1 MMGRFVFVGLAQ
13 TAMQCCV
20 AQILMN
26 SLVAAAAMAAAGIFL
41 WISHVCVTRDLK
53 VECDVELGNFYAVGA
68 KSALNARYIQ
78 GSAKRCSLG
87 CVNPVFW
94 LPLATGGPVHAT

>member
-26 SLVAAAAMAAAGIFL
+26 SLAAMAAAGIFL
-41 WISHVCVTRDLK
+41 WISHVCVTRDLE
-53 VECDVELGNFYAVGA
+53 VECDVD
-68 KSALNARYIQ
+68 
-78 GSAKRCSLG
+78 
-87 CVNPVFW
+87 
-94 LPLATGGPVHAT
+94 